1 MRAARLRP
9 VTTPLPLFA
18 PCHRTMSSPA
28 VFSFSSVSFS
38 NFVTSFTG
46 PSEGPTNEGCG
57 NIEHCDAGSHR
68 LPMASPHVECGDD
81 AAWRQ
86 PQPDADASAD
96 RALPYEVPPP
106 AEADFRRAEAA
117 AAVQAADRAESPAPL
132 ADDYTFDAD
141 VFETAESQIGA
152 VRQQTKELVLMLF
165 RMKCDKDVLHKELHL
180 TRDAVDRFDQRAH
193 AEAALRADF
202 DRHRAEAEDEIAR
215 LRDAKRRLEGEIDE
229 RRRDARTAEAEVR
242 AAQMMVSGLNR

>member
-1 MRAARLRP
+1 MRAARLRS

-86 PQPDADASAD
+86 PQPDADASDD
-96 RALPYEVPPP
+96 RADGRDDDGYRVQVEAMKAP
-106 AEADFRRAEAA
+106 AR
-117 AAVQAADRAESPAPL
+117 S
-132 ADDYTFDAD
+132 FDA
-141 VFETAESQIGA
+141 S
-152 VRQQTKELVLMLF
+152 ELG
-165 RMKCDKDVLHKELHL
+165 RS
-180 TRDAVDRFDQRAH
+180 A
-193 AEAALRADF
+193 
-202 DRHRAEAEDEIAR
+202 
-215 LRDAKRRLEGEIDE
+215 
-229 RRRDARTAEAEVR
+229 
-242 AAQMMVSGLNR
+242 